1 MRSRFDSQFCD
12 FAKLFIANI
21 RFRRCTSPHNS
32 HICVVSSREVSVY
45 HFIERIVKM
54 VSRLVHLVI
63 MTILFVTVESSKG
76 QEEDYQEEG
85 PKGHFKHLC
94 HVRSGPDT
102 RI

>member
-1 MRSRFDSQFCD
+1 
-12 FAKLFIANI
+12 
-21 RFRRCTSPHNS
+21 
-32 HICVVSSREVSVY
+32 
-45 HFIERIVKM
+45 VKM
-54 VSRLVHLVI
+54 VSRAANLVI
-63 MTILFVTVESSKG
+63 MRLMFVTVESSKG